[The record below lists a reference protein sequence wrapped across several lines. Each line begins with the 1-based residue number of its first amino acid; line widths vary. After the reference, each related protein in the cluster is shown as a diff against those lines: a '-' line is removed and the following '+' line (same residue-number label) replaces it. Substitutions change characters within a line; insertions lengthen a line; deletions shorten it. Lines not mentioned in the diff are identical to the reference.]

1 MFYKEPAGREE
12 VCRGFVEHKAQRP
25 HIDASPR
32 AFAGVEKLHIAVL
45 KESEFQS
52 LRGIVDLCRDHWE
65 RHF

>member
-1 MFYKEPAGREE
+1 MLYKEPAGREE

-25 HIDASPR
+25 HIDASSR
-32 AFAGVEKLHIAVL
+32 SFAGVEKLYVAVL

-52 LRGIVDLCRDHWE
+52 LRGVVDLGRDHGE